1 MIVCLHVPC
10 SLCFA
15 GICGF
20 TGFRRTL
27 AVFLRKGKRHRKSL
41 DRGKSRAATTCLGGQ
56 KLCACASVYA
66 SRTSI
71 ARFAAALPHVFFPV
85 DGKSVKTRRR
95 ASVRGPRREPHG
107 QSPLNVRQ
115 KATAQNRLTQNSAG
129 IKPYISYLGLTP
141 RFRHT
146 PSRLNP
152 LRCRASLTCQSPTL
166 QRFH

>member
-66 SRTSI
+66 SRISI
-71 ARFAAALPHVFFPV
+71 ARFAAPLPHVFLPT
-85 DGKSVKTRRR
+85 DGKLVKTRGWLLRKECYHPHVSDWRCIKAILYR
-95 ASVRGPRREPHG
+95 ANQPKHNAW
-107 QSPLNVRQ
+107 L
-115 KATAQNRLTQNSAG
+115 
-129 IKPYISYLGLTP
+129 KPYISYLDPTLQ
-141 RFRHT
+141 FQHT
-146 PSRLNP
+146 PS
-152 LRCRASLTCQSPTL
+152 
-166 QRFH
+166 